1 MLLLVLVW
9 VKVGH
14 IVLISLVSQ
23 DAWILELSCLLI
35 TESISDLG
43 LFDEVLVV
51 GESLV
56 ELQLLHVLAILDF
69 KIFWYC

>member
-14 IVLISLVSQ
+14 IVLISLVGQ

-51 GESLV
+51 VESLV
-56 ELQLLHVLAILDF
+56 ELQLLHVLAIFDF